1 MLSPKDRYMGS
12 FSSIT
17 VCYIQYFRI
26 QNIRIEIVKKKMLI
40 NSKKKITEKI

>member
-26 QNIRIEIVKKKMLI
+26 QNIRIEIEKKMLI
-40 NSKKKITEKI
+40 NSKKKIIEKI